1 MNRRKIIPMEHERR
15 EREQIKTKSKVKEN
29 GKKRKVTEINC
40 NLK

>member
-1 MNRRKIIPMEHERR
+1 MNRKIIPMEHERG

-29 GKKRKVTEINC
+29 GKKNMTEINC